1 MMVIKRKKNYQ
12 AGNDMQNAFK
22 HLEKAVE
29 QGFAGY
35 ARQVNPLI

>member
-22 HLEKAVE
+22 HTWNKAVE
-29 QGFAGY
+29 QGY
-35 ARQVNPLI
+35 KDMQDK